1 MPDKRS
7 LLVLVL
13 SIFGGALLIV
23 SGTSGPIGIYAAI
36 LQNLPL
42 IIKDQIVLLIAAA
55 TGLILVALSSL
66 GGLTVIVGG
75 YLIYKSHVT
84 TGKLMIGLGA
94 GVGIPWLLFILFT
107 LMATQELTPIITQH
121 SITGWIGII
130 VSFIA
135 RLITKKHSQH
145 DIAT

>member
-1 MPDKRS
+1 MPEKRN

-13 SIFGGALLIV
+13 SVFGGGLLII
-23 SGTSGPIGIYAAI
+23 SGTSGPIGIYEAI

-42 IIKDQIVLLIAAA
+42 FIKDPLVLLMA
-55 TGLILVALSSL
+55 TVMALILVILSSL

-75 YLIYKSHVT
+75 YLIYKGHVT

-94 GVGIPWLLFILFT
+94 GVGIPWLLFILF
-107 LMATQELTPIITQH
+107 MVMITQELTSIITQH
-121 SITGWIGII
+121 SITGWMGII

-135 RLITKKHSQH
+135 RLIAKKPSQH
-145 DIAT
+145 VIAT

>member
-1 MPDKRS
+1 MPEKRN

-13 SIFGGALLIV
+13 SICGGGLLIV
-23 SGTSGPIGIYAAI
+23 SGTRGPIGIYEAI

-42 IIKDQIVLLIAAA
+42 FIKDPLVLLMA
-55 TGLILVALSSL
+55 TVMALILVILSSL

-75 YLIYKSHVT
+75 YLIYKGHVT

-107 LMATQELTPIITQH
+107 LMITQGLTSVITQH
-121 SITGWIGII
+121 SITGWMGII
-130 VSFIA
+130 ISFIA
-135 RLITKKHSQH
+135 RLIAKKS
-145 DIAT
+145 